1 MLAVDNAIRYRPSLL
16 EKPLTLTLLID
27 LDDTLLGNSM
37 ETFIPAY
44 LSALGERLADHSP
57 PEKTAQTLMIATRQM
72 FDNNC
77 PAQTLEAAFDP
88 HFYPTLGIEKPE
100 IKGDLEH
107 FYGEI
112 FPTLEHLTQPIPEA
126 VEFIEQAIQRGYRI
140 GIATNPLF
148 PRAAILHRLE
158 WAGLSPKKYSFDL
171 IPAYEDFHFAKP
183 NPAFFA
189 EFLGRMGWPEG
200 PVLMIGNDLDHD
212 VRGAQGMGIPVFW
225 ISDGSV
231 GLSQGIL
238 PPNKQGSI
246 SDILPWIDSIPNDE
260 LVPEYSSRNAIAATL
275 RGCAAALNSMA
286 NAFPIQLWNECPE
299 PEEWCLT
306 AIFCHLRDVEREVN
320 LPRLQAI
327 KTQENPFI
335 IGIDTD
341 AWADERN
348 YKDQNGYA
356 AQQDFIKTRSQTLK
370 LLDQLSDDE
379 WQRPAQH
386 AIFGPTNM
394 QEIVSIIAGHDRLH
408 TCQVYETINTIRQ
421 SVEPSSESG

>member
-1 MLAVDNAIRYRPSLL
+1 MSVVDNVIRCHPYSL

-44 LSALGERLADHSP
+44 LSALGERFAAHTP

-77 PAQTLEAAFDP
+77 PDQTLEAAFDP
-88 HFYPTLGIEKPE
+88 HFYPTLGIEKSKIQGE
-100 IKGDLEH
+100 LDS
-107 FYGEI
+107 FYEDI
-112 FPTLEHLTQPIPEA
+112 FPALEHLTQPIPEA

-148 PRAAILHRLE
+148 PRTAIIQRLE

-183 NPAFFA
+183 NPAYFA

-200 PVLMIGNDLDHD
+200 PVLMIGNDPDHD
-212 VRGAQGMGIPVFW
+212 VRCAQGMGVPVFW

-231 GLSQGIL
+231 GLPNGVL
-238 PPNKQGSI
+238 PPNKLGSI
-246 SDILPWIDSIPNDE
+246 DDILPWIDSLPEGE
-260 LVPEYSSRNAIAATL
+260 LVPNYSSRTAIAATL

-286 NAFPIQLWNECPE
+286 NAFPTHLWNECPE

-306 AIFCHLRDVEREVN
+306 EILCHLRDVEREIN
-320 LPRLQAI
+320 LPRLRVI
-327 KTQENPFI
+327 LEEDNPFI
-335 IGIDTD
+335 VGIDSD

-348 YKDQNGYA
+348 YKDQNGTA
-356 AQQDFIKTRSQTLK
+356 ALKEFIKTRSQTLSQI
-370 LLDQLSDDE
+370 DQLNEEE

-386 AIFGPTNM
+386 AIFGPTDM
-394 QEIVSIIAGHDRLH
+394 KEIISIIAQHDRLH
-408 TCQVYETINTIRQ
+408 TCQVYETINTIRK
-421 SVEPSSESG
+421 SVEQSSESR